1 MTYVHEFDDGDE
13 EGFYEIEVEAF
24 MDGSEIDTNVLEIR
38 FISHYAAHQDV
49 VLTFEEFLTW
59 NDSKRAAAA
68 LDIAEARAIEKFM
81 EESPEAYDEHMDEVR
96 RGR

>member
-1 MTYVHEFDDGDE
+1 MTYMHEFDDGDE

-24 MDGSEIDTNVLEIR
+24 MDGPEVMAELRSIR
-38 FISHYAAHQDV
+38 FISHYAAHQDEEIDYP
-49 VLTFEEFLTW
+49 TFLSRVGGTAGEKAV
-59 NDSKRAAAA
+59 DY
-68 LDIAEARAIEKFM
+68 AEARAIEKFM